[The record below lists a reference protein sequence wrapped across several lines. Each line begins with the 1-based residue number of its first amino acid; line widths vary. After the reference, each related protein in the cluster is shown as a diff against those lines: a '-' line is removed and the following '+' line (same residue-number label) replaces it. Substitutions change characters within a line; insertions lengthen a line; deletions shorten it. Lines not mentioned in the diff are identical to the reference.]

1 MTHAKYRVGRY
12 APERNKKTEVSR
24 ELYTARLAVDF
35 KASSSDKAQEAWPEG
50 LQFGAPWSA
59 LGPRHLRPD
68 VPGDRPGA
76 PAGTAVVGV
85 ASAASL
91 PPFTPVIVSVHFKP
105 TESC

>member
-1 MTHAKYRVGRY
+1 MNFTLRGSLLILKHLHPTKLRR
-12 APERNKKTEVSR
+12 P
-24 ELYTARLAVDF
+24 
-35 KASSSDKAQEAWPEG
+35 G
-50 LQFGAPWSA
+50 LRACSLGPRGQRW
-59 LGPRHLRPD
+59 GPRHLRPD